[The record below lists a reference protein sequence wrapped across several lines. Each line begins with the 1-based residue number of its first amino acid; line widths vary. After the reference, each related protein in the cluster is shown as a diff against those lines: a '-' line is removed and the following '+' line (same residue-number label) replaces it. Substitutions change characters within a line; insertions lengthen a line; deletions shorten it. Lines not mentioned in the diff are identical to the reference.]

1 MIECKV
7 CMYVQYKYS
16 QKVNKARDVGAWG
29 RIPPIDGT
37 GLINGSF
44 FFFIFFLFYQKRSRF
59 KLVVIY

>member
-44 FFFIFFLFYQKRSRF
+44 FFFILFFILPKNAQGLS
-59 KLVVIY
+59 